1 MYVELRNLKR
11 NRALVRKVM
20 INMLDSL
27 SGFCDLRKS
36 MKRIEFLD
44 KVDEM
49 VRFLGFY
56 KKFLFSEIV
65 CKIKLLCLIWC
76 RVKDRGFLKFNQV
89 HNCCIACS
97 RNDDFCWSKFFD
109 FFCPG
114 KVAEDFDIVFWVVMI
129 IVFLFG
135 ISEDENFF
143 SGKEFWLINECLD
156 KIISMFD

>member
-1 MYVELRNLKR
+1 MRSVRDYKREMYVELRNLKR

-27 SGFCDLRKS
+27 SGFCDLRKR

-44 KVDEM
+44 KIDEM

-65 CKIKLLCLIWC
+65 CKIKLLCLIWG

-89 HNCCIACS
+89 HNCCIASS
-97 RNDDFCWSKFFD
+97 RNDDFC
-109 FFCPG
+109 
-114 KVAEDFDIVFWVVMI
+114 
-129 IVFLFG
+129 
-135 ISEDENFF
+135 
-143 SGKEFWLINECLD
+143 
-156 KIISMFD
+156 